1 MKKATGILLS
11 VMLSAGIAQAQDC
24 KPTHEFE
31 TIEKGVLTTAIVT
44 YMPYAGLAPD
54 GLPTGVEGE
63 ILKEIAKRQC
73 LTIKTAAIDSAA
85 AMNYIIGG
93 RADIVSGGY
102 YRTAER
108 TKVVN
113 LSNPIY
119 VDQMAIVS
127 KEGYPDFNAVDGK
140 KLGVVQGDL
149 WVADLKKIYGA
160 NLKPYPAQP
169 GLMKDLETGRL
180 DAIILGYAVVADAQS
195 KGQLTGFKPIAAPKD
210 ERVGPSMAAGQGTY
224 PMSKKNEAFT
234 TMINETLADLHEEG
248 FVKKALEQY
257 GLDASAGDTG
267 EPRLL

>member
-1 MKKATGILLS
+1 MKKTTGIILS
-11 VMLSAGIAQAQDC
+11 LMLSAGIAQAQDC

-31 TIEKGVLTTAIVT
+31 TIEKGVLNTAIVT
-44 YMPYAGLAPD
+44 YMPYAGLATD

-63 ILKEIAKRQC
+63 VLKEIAKRQC

-93 RADIVSGGY
+93 RTDIVSGGY

-113 LSNPIY
+113 LSDPIY
-119 VDQMAIVS
+119 EDQMAIIS
-127 KEGYPDFNAVDGK
+127 LSGYADFDTLKDK

-149 WVADLKKIYGA
+149 WVADLKKLLGA

-169 GLMKDLETGRL
+169 GLVKDLENGRL
-180 DAIILGYAVVADAQS
+180 DAIILSFAVLADAQS
-195 KGQLTGFKPIAAPKD
+195 KGQMKGFTAKVAPKD
-210 ERVGPSMAAGQGTY
+210 ERVGASAAAGQGTY
-224 PMSKKNEAFT
+224 PMSKKNDAFT
-234 TMINETLADLHEEG
+234 KMVNDTLADLHKEG
-248 FVKKALEQY
+248 FIKKALEQY
-257 GLDASAGDTG
+257 GLDPSAGDAG

>member
-1 MKKATGILLS
+1 MKKTTGVLLALL
-11 VMLSAGIAQAQDC
+11 LSAGIAQAQDC

-31 TIEKGVLTTAIVT
+31 TIEAGVLTSGIVT
-44 YMPYAGLAPD
+44 YMPYAGVAPD

-63 ILKEIAKRQC
+63 VLKEIAKRQC
-73 LTIKTAAIDSAA
+73 LTIKTVAIDSAA

-113 LSNPIY
+113 LSDPIY
-119 VDQMAIVS
+119 VDQMAIIS
-127 KEGYPDFNAVDGK
+127 KDGIADFDTLKDK

-149 WVADLKKIYGA
+149 WVADLKKLLGS

-169 GLMKDLETGRL
+169 GLVNDLENGRL
-180 DAIILGYAVVADAQS
+180 DAIILSFAVLADAQS
-195 KGQLTGFKPIAAPKD
+195 KGQMKDFVAKVAPKD
-210 ERVGPSMAAGQGTY
+210 ERVGASAAAGQGTY

-234 TMINETLADLHEEG
+234 KMINDTLADLHKEG
-248 FVKKALEQY
+248 FIKEALEKY
-257 GLDASAGDTG
+257 GLDPSASETG
-267 EPRLL
+267 APRLL